1 MFEAATGYTPSQWI
15 ARALSYAFSH
25 PNVSEIHLD
34 NFWLF
39 YKPNPFSIWLPLAC
53 RREFMKTNRTR
64 FLLAI
69 LGILAGMLLRELYV
83 FFFR

>member
-1 MFEAATGYTPSQWI
+1 
-15 ARALSYAFSH
+15 
-25 PNVSEIHLD
+25 
-34 NFWLF
+34 
-39 YKPNPFSIWLPLAC
+39 
-53 RREFMKTNRTR
+53 MKTNRTR